1 MSKKALVEKLAKANR
16 DVKKLSEFFAARK
29 GWLLAPDAGESARDL
44 IHAASTIDERLKALI
59 EKSGSQPTILNHPEV
74 ILLPVGTLD
83 HGRLQRFA
91 TFLRDLDTWFAA
103 QTFGGESPE
112 DIAEFQKMEGNL
124 AFIIDLVESLS
135 AIPEPPATAESDT
148 DGATPAAAPAGNT
161 IATIPEGAPFQLV
174 LDDTDETPLV
184 QKFRDIKELTA
195 DCQKAVDDF
204 LAAWGIELSYYNRKK
219 LLERT
224 LRWISSAPE
233 GHVLVMKMKTAEEPF
248 EPYPSYISRDV
259 LAGKPPR
266 QDPW

>member
-1 MSKKALVEKLAKANR
+1 MSKKTLVEKLAKANR
-16 DVKKLSEFFAARK
+16 DVKKLGEFFAARK
-29 GWLLAPDAGESARDL
+29 GWLLALDAGESARNL

-59 EKSGSQPTILNHPEV
+59 EKSGSQPTRPDHLEV

-103 QTFGGESPE
+103 QNWEEESPK
-112 DIAEFQKMEGNL
+112 DIAEFQEMETNL
-124 AFIIDLVESLS
+124 ACIIDLVETLS
-135 AIPEPPATAESDT
+135 VIPEPPATAESAT
-148 DGATPAAAPAGNT
+148 DGATAAAAPGET
-161 IATIPEGAPFQLV
+161 IATIPEGAPLQLV
-174 LDDTDETPLV
+174 LDDTDEAPLV
-184 QKFRDIKELTA
+184 QEFQNIKELTA

-219 LLERT
+219 LLERL

-233 GHVLVMKMKTAEEPF
+233 GHVLVMKMKTAEVPF